1 MLKITDGVVFPDRRT
16 VIGVQS
22 ADVETFI
29 RKYSRAKIDN
39 PLVDQNTRPDRPQ
52 RDHPAIPEYF
62 LIAGTGPV
70 FPDEPAVLC
79 PETIHVTVV

>member
-1 MLKITDGVVFPDRRT
+1 MLKITDGVVFPDRHT
-16 VIGVQS
+16 VFGIQS
-22 ADVETFI
+22 ADVETLI
-29 RKYSRAKIDN
+29 REYPCAKINN

-70 FPDEPAVLC
+70 LPD
-79 PETIHVTVV
+79 